1 MWREEPADTLAASSG
16 IREEPRKL
24 KREYCTY
31 KMNRAVTEFL
41 WGGLILIGQSC
52 LYCKIRSKL
61 CGRKEMLKQIKY
73 FLAVAECN
81 SFTEAA
87 ERCFISQSAISQQ
100 ISALEEN
107 LGVQLIKREKRKFSL
122 TAAHRISGRI

>member
-1 MWREEPADTLAASSG
+1 
-16 IREEPRKL
+16 
-24 KREYCTY
+24 
-31 KMNRAVTEFL
+31 
-41 WGGLILIGQSC
+41 
-52 LYCKIRSKL
+52 
-61 CGRKEMLKQIKY
+61 MLKQIKY

-81 SFTEAA
+81 SFTEVA

>member
-1 MWREEPADTLAASSG
+1 
-16 IREEPRKL
+16 
-24 KREYCTY
+24 
-31 KMNRAVTEFL
+31 
-41 WGGLILIGQSC
+41 
-52 LYCKIRSKL
+52 
-61 CGRKEMLKQIKY
+61 MLKQIKY